1 MQNSPP
7 NIARARVVTQV
18 GRDITHRGQVL
29 SFKNM
34 RDHRVQLSL
43 EFPPLFA
50 YHDHV
55 ESR

>member
-18 GRDITHRGQVL
+18 GRGITH
-29 SFKNM
+29 